1 MNGVQ
6 GAGGSNPLVPT
17 SKIKGLQVNCN
28 PFFMPKFYWGTN
40 WGEPLPKFRQP
51 IVEISGLLEIAP

>member
-17 SKIKGLQVNCN
+17 SKIKGLDAHLKRLTLFLSFLV
-28 PFFMPKFYWGTN
+28 FS
-40 WGEPLPKFRQP
+40 
-51 IVEISGLLEIAP
+51 IVTAGLIF